1 MAVAENNSPSDP
13 GADQA
18 DATPGVAILPLGIA
32 IVLTLTLTIYPLVLT
47 TAAGRPDHLAATLA
61 LWAMSA
67 GFIRGVGFVPRNRM
81 LRIVFSTAACL
92 VCLAASAAMI
102 ANHRI
107 VP

>member
-47 TAAGRPDHLAATLA
+47 TATGRADHLAATLA

-67 GFIRGVGFVPRNRM
+67 GYIRGVGFVPNNPV
-81 LRIVFSTAACL
+81 LRLLFSTGACL
-92 VCLAASAAMI
+92 LTLAASVALI
-102 ANHRI
+102 ARHGLI
-107 VP
+107 A